1 MNIEV
6 APISKNEMTYE
17 EAILYCQFLEH
28 NGCRDWRLPT
38 LDEYYLIC
46 TRSCSWFIDLDTEQL
61 WYVVPV
67 RDV

>member
-6 APISKNEMTYE
+6 APRSKNEMTYE

-28 NGCRDWRLPT
+28 GGYRDWRLPT